1 LVASIE
7 TPMTYLEGTLSYLE
21 LTALGRQEAM

>member
-1 LVASIE
+1 VASIE
-7 TPMTYLEGTLSYLE
+7 TAPMTYLEGTLSYLE